1 MRCNKRKWT
10 MIITGIF
17 VMGIAVCGIFLP
29 GRILTWQSN
38 LENNL
43 VMKVSQEQYSSA
55 SAAIAR
61 AASLNLQTSEKLQLI
76 AGQWESTTSQIDAY
90 EMEMEDY
97 EAVELAR
104 KGIAELVENQYYPK
118 EISSEYGNWFTWK
131 ATPFKAVDTTFQI
144 YPAYYWKIDF
154 SKYDDGAK
162 HTIYM
167 LEDGTIF
174 YAMMQDTQAMVN
186 CEMVSVFETL
196 KLQSVYE
203 VNNISMENMQVANCI
218 PYEEISQ
225 IEFSWK
231 NLTSLTAEQ
240 EVFQI
245 LQASSKEVYIWCVV
259 PQ

>member
-1 MRCNKRKWT
+1 MRWNKRKWT
-10 MIITGIF
+10 MIITSIF

-38 LENNL
+38 LENDL
-43 VMKVSQEQYSSA
+43 VKKVSQEQYSSA

-61 AASLNLQTSEKLQLI
+61 AASMNLQTSEKLQLI
-76 AGQWESTTSQIDAY
+76 AGQWESTTTQIDAF

-97 EAVELAR
+97 EAVALAR
-104 KGIAELVENQYYPK
+104 EGIANLVENHYYPK

-131 ATPFKAVDTTFQI
+131 ATSFKAVDTTFEI
-144 YPAYYWKIDF
+144 YTAYYWKIEF

-162 HTIYM
+162 HTVYM

-174 YAMMQDTQAMVN
+174 YAMMQDAQAMEN
-186 CEMVSVFETL
+186 SEIVSVFDTL

-203 VNNISMENMQVANCI
+203 VNSISMENMQVANCI
-218 PYEEISQ
+218 PYADVSQ
-225 IEFSWK
+225 IDFSWK
-231 NLTSLTAEQ
+231 TLVSLTAEQ

-245 LQASSKEVYIWCVV
+245 LQASSKEAYVWCVV